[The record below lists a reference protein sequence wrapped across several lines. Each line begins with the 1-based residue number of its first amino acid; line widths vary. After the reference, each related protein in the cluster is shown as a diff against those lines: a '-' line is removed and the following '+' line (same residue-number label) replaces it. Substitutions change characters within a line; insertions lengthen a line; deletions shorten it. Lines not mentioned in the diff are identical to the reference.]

1 MTGTPAP
8 TLSWRAPPGAIPT
21 EAGVR
26 ALLSPRRRNA
36 IVKAGFSP
44 KDVVTPDDIRTA
56 KVLVFPGVGAF
67 GSAME
72 TLTAR
77 GFAEPLKE

>member
-1 MTGTPAP
+1 MLRPPRARLAPGHLRATPAP
-8 TLSWRAPPGAIPT
+8 SA
-21 EAGVR
+21 VR

-36 IVKAGFSP
+36 IVKAVFSP

-67 GSAME
+67 GSALE

>member
-1 MTGTPAP
+1 MPLPPA
-8 TLSWRAPPGAIPT
+8 TIC
-21 EAGVR
+21 
-26 ALLSPRRRNA
+26 RNA
-36 IVKAGFSP
+36 IIKAGFAP